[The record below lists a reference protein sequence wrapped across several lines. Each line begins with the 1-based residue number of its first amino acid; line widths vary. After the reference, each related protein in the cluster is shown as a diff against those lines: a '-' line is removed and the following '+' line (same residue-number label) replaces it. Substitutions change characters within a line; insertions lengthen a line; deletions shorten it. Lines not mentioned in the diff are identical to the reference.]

1 VKASEIREMTDEEL
15 VSQEQDLG
23 RALLNLKI
31 QFSTGQLTN
40 TSQLKLTKRDLAR
53 VKTVLRERRLVKK
66 Q

>member
-1 VKASEIREMTDEEL
+1 MKASDIREMTDEEL
-15 VSQEQDLG
+15 VSQEQDLA

>member
-1 VKASEIREMTDEEL
+1 MRASEIREMTDEEL

-23 RALLNLKI
+23 RALFNLKI

-40 TSQLKLTKRDLAR
+40 TAQLKLTQRDLAR